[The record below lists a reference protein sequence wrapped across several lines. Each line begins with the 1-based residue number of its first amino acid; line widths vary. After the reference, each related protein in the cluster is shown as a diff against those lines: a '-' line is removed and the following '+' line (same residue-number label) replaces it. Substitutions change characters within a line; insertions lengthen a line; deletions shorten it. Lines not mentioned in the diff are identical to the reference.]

1 MFLHAWL
8 STSIYKYQRPTPLMR
23 LFCYYYSESP
33 DYNFCLPNCGNYI
46 LYLNKII
53 IRHDINTIWYLY
65 IHKFSVLRLLGIT
78 LTKLKRLIFFTL
90 MFIYFKYTCSYLYN
104 ILIRKS
110 TVSRLIFR
118 LSAWLAIKKG
128 CHSRNYS
135 WWGSTKVTLYNENRS
150 RYQYMILS
158 PGL

>member
-1 MFLHAWL
+1 
-8 STSIYKYQRPTPLMR
+8 MR

-53 IRHDINTIWYLY
+53 IRHDINTVWYLY
-65 IHKFSVLRLLGIT
+65 IHKFSVLRFLGII
-78 LTKLKRLIFFTL
+78 LTKLKGL
-90 MFIYFKYTCSYLYN
+90 IYFLHICSFNLNIPVPIYIIFSYENPRYLVWFSDSASGWRSKKAV
-104 ILIRKS
+104 IVVI
-110 TVSRLIFR
+110 SRGEVQRR
-118 LSAWLAIKKG
+118 L
-128 CHSRNYS
+128 HS
-135 WWGSTKVTLYNENRS
+135 NENRS